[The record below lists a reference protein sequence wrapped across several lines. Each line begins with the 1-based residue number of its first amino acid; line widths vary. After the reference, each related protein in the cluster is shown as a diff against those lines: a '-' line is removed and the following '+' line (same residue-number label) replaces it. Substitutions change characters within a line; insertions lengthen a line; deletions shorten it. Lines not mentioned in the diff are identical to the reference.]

1 MSSFVIL
8 GIFLDTFEVINYSTG
23 QLNLDTCMVKF
34 AIFFYVSRCD
44 LRVYCM
50 HMQEYSYKCL
60 VTSALGDF
68 TD

>member
-1 MSSFVIL
+1 MFQ
-8 GIFLDTFEVINYSTG
+8 VINYSTD
-23 QLNLDTCMVKF
+23 QLNLDTRMVNF
-34 AIFFYVSRCD
+34 AIFFRVSRCD

-50 HMQEYSYKCL
+50 HTREYSYKCL